1 MKRDGTDT
9 HHIVPVSIGGSD
21 EEKNKLPKINR
32 FRHGLYH
39 SLFNNWHP
47 SAIMRFFFE
56 EILPFYFGKTITDLK
71 LYDDFLKD
79 FDIQMKELTDSALN
93 AAKED
98 SENIKQITIDFHN
111 RKKAEKFKLILQECL
126 EIWGKEWQAHILF
139 QKFILWFQ
147 NDSIRQNKALI
158 QEIEEIEKELDK
170 KSKGQ

>member
-1 MKRDGTDT
+1 MKKDGTDT
-9 HHIVPVSIGGSD
+9 HHIVPVSIGGGD
-21 EEKNKLPKINR
+21 DEKNKLLKVNR
-32 FRHGLYH
+32 LKHGLYH

-71 LYDDFLKD
+71 LYNDFLKD
-79 FDIQMKELTDSALN
+79 FDIQMKELTNSDLN
-93 AAKED
+93 VAKED

-126 EIWGKEWQAHILF
+126 EIWGEDWQASLLF

-147 NDSIRQNKALI
+147 NDYIKKNRKLI
-158 QEIEEIEKELDK
+158 KEIEEIEKIL
-170 KSKGQ
+170 KGQ